1 MQYVILFFL
10 FLVPLLANDFEDATS
25 PYLQQHRNNPVAW
38 HIWSEKTFELAKK
51 EDKPVFLSI
60 GYSTCHWCHVM
71 ERESFTDK
79 DVAKLLNR
87 YFIAIKV
94 DKEELPFVDAYYQRL
109 FKRLKHRYGG
119 WPLSIFMTPQKRVF
133 YMAGYIPKYEKYGQ
147 QGFMELLP
155 KLHTLYL
162 NQEALQKQI
171 AKIESAGVSG
181 SEARTPQ
188 LLELKKAFLRAY
200 DDIYGGFGTGA
211 KFPQPQKLQLLL
223 DVALRLDDKELQE
236 AFFTTLDAMATK
248 GIYDSVEGGWF
259 RYSIDAS
266 WEIPH
271 FEKMLY
277 TQAEMIEL
285 YARAYHLRKK
295 PLYKKVIVES
305 VAMLDHHFRSPEGLY
320 YSASDAES
328 EGEEGGYYLFT
339 QKEIGQAVRGVKNA
353 QAVKEAL
360 GDALPNFKDK
370 IHISLENNSRPQG
383 FETMQKKL
391 RQIREKRAFPFR
403 DKKINLAWNAMLAE
417 ALYKASFIDPS
428 YIQKADRIVTTLRE
442 HLFDKG
448 RLYHYMIGGKRVK
461 QGELLEDY
469 SFFVGALLARYEK
482 ERNSESLRFAK
493 YLLIHA
499 RDTFYKNG
507 RFVLDNSGFDV
518 TAPLDDKY
526 YTSAYGKYLLDLV
539 RYCHLSGEKE
549 MCSFA
554 KEQLSKKL
562 PLGID
567 APAATRAF
575 LLLR

>member
-1 MQYVILFFL
+1 MQFLVLLFL
-10 FLVPLLANDFEDATS
+10 FIPLFGNELEHASS

-79 DVAKLLNR
+79 EVAKLLNR
-87 YFIAIKV
+87 YFISIKV

-109 FKRLKHRYGG
+109 FKRVKHRYGG

-147 QGFMELLP
+147 EGFMRLLP
-155 KLHTLYL
+155 KLQTLYL
-162 NQEALQKQI
+162 DKEALQKKI

-181 SEARTPQ
+181 FGAKTPQ
-188 LLELKKAFLRAY
+188 LPELKKAFLRAY

-223 DVALRLDDKELQE
+223 DIALVMHDKELTE
-236 AFFTTLDAMATK
+236 DFFTTLDAMATK
-248 GIYDSVEGGWF
+248 GICDSVDGGWF
-259 RYSIDAS
+259 RYSVDAS

-277 TQAEMIEL
+277 TQAELIEL

-339 QKEIGQAVRGVKNA
+339 QKEIQETLQGVKNA
-353 QAVKEAL
+353 QAVKEAI

-370 IHISLENNSRPQG
+370 VHISLESDSRPQG
-383 FETMQKKL
+383 FEKVQKRL

-417 ALYKASFIDPS
+417 ALYHASYIDPS
-428 YIQKADRIVTTLRE
+428 CTQKADHIVTTLRE
-442 HLFDKG
+442 HLFDRG
-448 RLYHYMIGGKRVK
+448 RLYHYKIGGKRVK
-461 QGELLEDY
+461 QSELLEDY
-469 SFFVGALLARYEK
+469 SFFAGALLARYEK
-482 ERNSESLRFAK
+482 ELDSESLRFAK

-507 RFVLDNSGFDV
+507 HFVLDNSGFDV
-518 TAPLDDKY
+518 MAPLDDKY

-539 RYCHLSGEKE
+539 RYCHLSEEKE
-549 MCSFA
+549 MCAFA
-554 KEQLSKKL
+554 KEQLSKL
-562 PLGID
+562 PLGINT
-567 APAATRAF
+567 PAAARAF
-575 LLLR
+575 LLLQ